1 MNAAQ
6 LRAFSERVKRRE
18 VAASIF
24 NAAFVPTVVF
34 IALLVERR
42 YYTCVTPFSGI
53 ATGAYH
59 LLFMATS
66 FVGII
71 WIAKGITSS
80 MEEIVGLYR
89 QWLRSEI
96 ETYERLRM
104 DAAFVKLVSHRAH
117 DIGEHCTAACA

>member
-6 LRAFSERVKRRE
+6 LRAFGERVKRRE

-24 NAAFVPTVVF
+24 SAAFVPTVVF
-34 IALLVERR
+34 TALLVERN
-42 YYTCVTPFSGI
+42 YYTYVTPFSGI
-53 ATGAYH
+53 AVGVYH
-59 LLFMATS
+59 LSFMAVTFAGS
-66 FVGII
+66 I
-71 WIAKGITSS
+71 WLAKGITSS

-104 DAAFVKLVSHRAH
+104 DAAFAKLVLHRAH
-117 DIGEHCTAACA
+117 DIGERCTAACA